1 MMKSIRILVI
11 VMRIAFGGLF
21 IYAGVQKF
29 IPKERP
35 KTEASAE
42 VPDNVKKIRSYI
54 GGMKQTGYF
63 WPMLGVVE
71 ILGGLLIATQLYSL
85 LGAFI
90 LLPVTLNI
98 FLFHIF
104 LTPDDVGENALTAL
118 YLMANISLIAYH
130 YQPLKTVFL
139 KPKV

>member
-1 MMKSIRILVI
+1 MKPVKIAVI
-11 VMRIAFGGLF
+11 VIRLVLGSLF
-21 IYAGVQKF
+21 VYAGVQKF

-42 VPDNVKKIRSYI
+42 VPDNVKKIRNYI

-71 ILGGLLIATQLYSL
+71 MLGGLLIATQFYSL
-85 LGAFI
+85 LGAV
-90 LLPVTLNI
+90 LLVPVTLNI

-104 LTPDDVGENALTAL
+104 LTPGDVGENLLAGL
-118 YLMANISLIAYH
+118 YLLANIFLIGYH

-139 KPKV
+139 KPKI

>member
-1 MMKSIRILVI
+1 MKPVKIAVI
-11 VMRIAFGGLF
+11 VIRLVLGSLF
-21 IYAGVQKF
+21 VYAGVQKF

-42 VPDNVKKIRSYI
+42 VPDNVKKIRNYI

-71 ILGGLLIATQLYSL
+71 MLGGLLIATHFYSL
-85 LGAFI
+85 LGAV
-90 LLPVTLNI
+90 LLVPVTLNI

-104 LTPDDVGENALTAL
+104 RTPGDVGENLLAGL
-118 YLMANISLIAYH
+118 YLLANIFLIGYH

-139 KPKV
+139 KPKI